1 MIDAVQ
7 NAPLAVTTETHS
19 GDSSAVAIY
28 TDAANLPLV
37 EILAPVRERPFYM
50 AWLPPSTAWKKVN
63 ASPLDAGAFPV

>member
-1 MIDAVQ
+1 M
-7 NAPLAVTTETHS
+7 
-19 GDSSAVAIY
+19 Y
-28 TDAANLPLV
+28 TDAANLPFV